1 MFTPIHRA
9 LGLEPGNISI
19 DLFKQAVEH
28 SVEEA
33 SDLDWKRVAYD
44 SRKPRWD
51 EEAAKDIAAMA
62 NSGGGWIVFGI
73 EEDGDKNAA
82 SKIAPISW
90 SATDQQRILRMAYAK
105 IGPPV
110 VGLEFHQ
117 IECGDEESGSI
128 VMMRVPDSA
137 DAPHFAKKGDDAFV
151 APRRNGPHTVYMSD
165 REIERGFRERFQHAD
180 DQERL
185 LQDRYERA
193 CEALR
198 PEDGVFLAVAAVP
211 YEPVS
216 AQGPSSK
223 QRVLEYVSNSR
234 IPELYRQANAHSWWD
249 IGEIKK
255 GLRQWVLRNN
265 RSSWGKCRHC
275 LYDDATVLASYRVT
289 LQGGS
294 YSATRATDEDLRNHS
309 LSEDIETAII
319 DFLTLLRSHAQ
330 ERKAYGGFRIRAGLV
345 GDSGSPIFIRAT
357 ENWGNRPLGV
367 EYSEP
372 IIRFQPITTELDP
385 LLDIDEI
392 LPTINDLALDLINQ
406 GGVQYLQVMAEPN
419 DRQSEPE

>member
-9 LGLEPGNISI
+9 LGLEPGNTSI

-28 SVEEA
+28 SVEET

-44 SRKPRWD
+44 SRRPGWD

-82 SKIAPISW
+82 SRIAPISW
-90 SATDQQRILRMAYAK
+90 SATDQQRILRAAYAK

-117 IECGDEESGSI
+117 IECGDEDSGSI

-165 REIERGFRERFQHAD
+165 REIERGFRERFQHVD

-193 CEALR
+193 CEGLR
-198 PEDGVFLAVAAVP
+198 PEDGVFLAVAAIP

-223 QRVLEYVSNSR
+223 QRVLEYVSNSH
-234 IPELYRQANAHSWWD
+234 IPELYRQANAHSWWT

-255 GLRQWVLRNN
+255 GLRQWVLRSI

-406 GGVQYLQVMAEPN
+406 GGVQYLQVMVEPN

>member
-1 MFTPIHRA
+1 
-9 LGLEPGNISI
+9 
-19 DLFKQAVEH
+19 
-28 SVEEA
+28 
-33 SDLDWKRVAYD
+33 
-44 SRKPRWD
+44 
-51 EEAAKDIAAMA
+51 
-62 NSGGGWIVFGI
+62 
-73 EEDGDKNAA
+73 
-82 SKIAPISW
+82 
-90 SATDQQRILRMAYAK
+90 
-105 IGPPV
+105 
-110 VGLEFHQ
+110 
-117 IECGDEESGSI
+117 
-128 VMMRVPDSA
+128 
-137 DAPHFAKKGDDAFV
+137 
-151 APRRNGPHTVYMSD
+151 MSD

-193 CEALR
+193 CEGLR
-198 PEDGVFLAVAAVP
+198 PQDGVFLAAAAIP

-216 AQGPSSK
+216 PQGSSSK

-234 IPELYRQANAHSWWD
+234 IPELYRQANAQSWWD

-294 YSATRATDEDLRNHS
+294 YSATRAIDEDLRNHS
-309 LSEDIETAII
+309 LSEDIETAVI
-319 DFLTLLRSHAQ
+319 DFITLLRSHAQ

-357 ENWGNRPLGV
+357 ENWGNRPLDV

-372 IIRFQPITTELDP
+372 IIRFQPITTDLDP

-419 DRQSEPE
+419 DRPSEPE